1 MRLTTLI
8 STLALTLSS
17 SFLTHSMPV
26 HRRAVSTPCVAGR
39 TAARVGFWTWPA
51 KSEVKVYLRD
61 PDFSAAYSA
70 AVAVAL
76 TNWDAV
82 AAENGS
88 NVHFSFRGLTS
99 ETKTARGEVTIIRGE
114 VFTKKEKHL
123 ALLKAHS
130 LSNDQLIDYA
140 IVVVDY
146 RVSNP
151 KVLTNLMAHEIGHS
165 LGLADC
171 YECSSG
177 STAMGL
183 MKTAT
188 EPNGIEG
195 PTTCDSL
202 AVRTAYR
209 ELATRAI
216 QFPARSNDKAADDGE
231 EPEADDTP
239 IIKRPR

>member
-1 MRLTTLI
+1 
-8 STLALTLSS
+8 
-17 SFLTHSMPV
+17 MPV
-26 HRRAVSTPCVAGR
+26 HTRAVSTPCVAGR
-39 TAARVGFWTWPA
+39 NAARVGFWTWPA

-61 PDFSAAYSA
+61 PDFSADYSA
-70 AVAVAL
+70 AVAAAL

-88 NVHFSFRGLTS
+88 NVHFSFRGLTT

-140 IVVVDY
+140 IVIVDF

-151 KVLTNLMAHEIGHS
+151 NVLTNVMAHEIGHS
-165 LGLADC
+165 LGLMDC

-177 STAMGL
+177 TTAMGL

-195 PTTCDSL
+195 PTPCDIL

-209 ELATRAI
+209 ELATRTK
-216 QFPARSNDKAADDGE
+216 QMTARTINKAADDGE

-239 IIKRPR
+239 VVKLPR